1 MNTASRTGIAALL
14 ALSAS
19 AAMAS
24 NTISFQG
31 AVVYASCQPG
41 AQSQAGYTEVIVNA
55 CGNRGLSAAQHIAKT
70 YFEPVAGTSYARSV
84 VIETQSGHL
93 HERIASSGAEP
104 ASMRYVIEYH

>member
-19 AAMAS
+19 AGMAS

-41 AQSQAGYTEVIVNA
+41 AQSQAGYTDVIVES
-55 CGNRGLSAAQHIAKT
+55 CGNQALSAGQHIART
-70 YFEPVAGTSYARSV
+70 YLEPVAGASDAQSV
-84 VIETQSGHL
+84 IVKTRSGHL
-93 HERIASSGAEP
+93 HERIASSGAKP
-104 ASMRYVIEYH
+104 TSMRYVIEYH

>member
-19 AAMAS
+19 TAMAS

-41 AQSQAGYTEVIVNA
+41 TQSQAGYTDVIVNS
-55 CGNRGLSAAQHIAKT
+55 CGNQGLSAGQHIAKT
-70 YFEPVAGTSYARSV
+70 YREPVAGSSHTQSV
-84 VIETQSGHL
+84 AVETRSGHL
-93 HERIASSGAEP
+93 QERIASSGTEP
-104 ASMRYVIEYH
+104 TIMRYVIEYH

>member
-41 AQSQAGYTEVIVNA
+41 TQSQAGYTDVIVNS
-55 CGNRGLSAAQHIAKT
+55 CGNQGLSAAQHIAKT
-70 YFEPVAGTSYARSV
+70 YLEPVVGDRHAQSV
-84 VIETQSGHL
+84 VVESESGHFQ
-93 HERIASSGAEP
+93 ERIASSGAKP
-104 ASMRYVIEYH
+104 TNMHCVIEYH

>member
-1 MNTASRTGIAALL
+1 MNTASREGITVLL

-41 AQSQAGYTEVIVNA
+41 TQSQVGYTDVIVDSCGNQALSADQHIGRTYLEPVSGNRHAQPEVI
-55 CGNRGLSAAQHIAKT
+55 S
-70 YFEPVAGTSYARSV
+70 RS
-84 VIETQSGHL
+84 ESL
-93 HERIASSGAEP
+93 HERIAASETGP
-104 ASMRYVIEYH
+104 VSMRYVIEYH